1 MMIVGQRKG
10 IMLEMK
16 RKKDPHSDSHKH
28 EAAGMP
34 QLIVAL
40 VGSGY
45 IILRILISFFVQLPD
60 WPTLIVA
67 TVIQFW
73 VAFDFYVMA
82 WGALKKG
89 SSNMY
94 TLICLGTTVAY
105 AYSIGVY
112 FFGAQWQRMGI
123 PSDSYFDASIFVITF
138 ILVGNYIEALSKK
151 RASHA
156 IQKLLNLQP
165 HVALI
170 KEKNGEDRWKKISV
184 DELALGDIMLVKAG
198 DRIPTDGRIVKGS
211 TSVDESMITG
221 ESMPLAKEKGDL
233 VIGATINGTG
243 TVEVEVTK
251 IGERTILSEII
262 KLVEQA
268 QASRTPV
275 QKIVDTVVSYFVPL
289 VIVLSLV
296 TLLLWFM
303 FGPPPRLGHAIV
315 SMILVLIIACP
326 CALGLATPLS
336 VIISIGRAALRGV
349 LIKNAQ
355 AIEQVGTIQAIVFD
369 KTGTLTTG
377 KQEIQVF
384 KSVPNSDAL
393 LKGQGWSIER
403 GVMGEQFIMALG
415 ALLEEQSSHSL
426 ALAYIAFVEKK
437 IPNYRS
443 IIQNVSLEKSSSIKG
458 LGFEAQLNGHTVIIG
473 SIDVMVQRKIPI
485 SSSIMNQANT
495 WFDEGT
501 SVSFFSIDGQLVAY
515 FSIADTIRTE
525 AKSAIAWLKKHDIKT
540 VMLTGDNERIAQSVS
555 AQVGIDDFCASV
567 LPDQKV
573 DEIQKLKDQGYI
585 VAMVGD
591 GINDAP
597 ALAIADVGIA
607 IGAGTDVAIETA
619 QIILLSNDLALVP
632 FLFQLSR
639 ATMRNI
645 YQNLVW
651 AFGYNILLIPV
662 AMGLLYPFFGIVLHP
677 IFAGG
682 AMVFSSL
689 SVVFNSLR
697 LRRIDLKDSV

>member
-1 MMIVGQRKG
+1 
-10 IMLEMK
+10 MLEVK
-16 RKKDPHSDSHKH
+16 RKKDAPSNEHKH
-28 EAAGMP
+28 GVGAGMP

-45 IILRILISFFVQLPD
+45 IIVRALISFFVQLPD

-73 VAFDFYVMA
+73 AGFDFYVLA

-105 AYSIGVY
+105 AYSVGVY
-112 FFGAQWQRMGI
+112 FFGAQLQRMGI
-123 PSDSYFDASIFVITF
+123 PSHSYFDASIFVITF
-138 ILVGNYIEALSKK
+138 ILVGNYIEAFSKK
-151 RASHA
+151 RASDA

-170 KEKNGEDRWKKISV
+170 KEKNGEGRWKKISV
-184 DELALGDIMLVKAG
+184 DEVALGDIMLVKAG
-198 DRIPTDGRIVKGS
+198 DRIPTDGKIVKGS

-221 ESMPLAKEKGDL
+221 ESVPLAKEKGDL
-233 VIGATINGTG
+233 VIGGTINSTG
-243 TVEVEVTK
+243 TIEVEVTK
-251 IGERTILSEII
+251 IGEHTVLSEII

-275 QKIVDTVVSYFVPL
+275 QKIVDRVASYFVPL
-289 VIVLSLV
+289 VIFLSLV
-296 TLLLWFM
+296 TLAVWFM

-355 AIEQVGTIQAIVFD
+355 AIEQIGTIQAIVFD

-377 KQEIQVF
+377 KQEIQTF
-384 KSVPNSDAL
+384 KSVSGIDAL
-393 LKGQGWSIER
+393 LKDQKWSIER
-403 GVMGEQFIMALG
+403 GVTGEQFIMALG
-415 ALLEEQSSHSL
+415 ALLEEQSSHPM
-426 ALAYIAFVEKK
+426 ALAYTVFVEKK

-443 IIQNVSLEKSSSIKG
+443 IIQNVSLEKSSSIEG

-473 SIDVMVQRKIPI
+473 SIDVMNQRKIPLPE
-485 SSSIMNQANT
+485 SVMNQANS

-501 SVSFFSIDGQLVAY
+501 SVSFLSIDGKFVAY
-515 FSIADTIRTE
+515 FSIADTIRPE
-525 AKSAIAWLKKHDIKT
+525 AKQAIAWLKKHGIKT
-540 VMLTGDNERIAQSVS
+540 IMLTGDNERIAQSVS
-555 AQVGIDDFCASV
+555 ARVGIDEFCASV

-573 DEIQKLKDQGYI
+573 EEIQKLKDQGYV

-597 ALAIADVGIA
+597 ALALADVGIA

-645 YQNLVW
+645 YQNLAW